1 MESVVE
7 VPIQPAP
14 LERFVPIVG
23 PVRVAE
29 AQEHARYLR
38 EAARDR
44 TIWNVNSTAAG
55 GGVAEMLR
63 SLLAYARSTG
73 IDVRWLVIHGGPD
86 FFRVTKRLHNALH
99 GEPGDG
105 TPLGLDERAIYEA
118 TLAEN
123 TRDLLERINPRDV
136 VLLHDP
142 QTAGLVSVL
151 QREGARVIWRS
162 HVGTERHN
170 AQTELGWAFLEP
182 YLHNVQSAVFSRAAY
197 VPQWLE
203 GKVDVIVPSIDP
215 FSAKNCPMTE
225 SEIRAILGY
234 VGLVQNLGATAAPL
248 FHRDDGSTAGFDRC
262 ADVLSHG
269 PPPPW
274 DAPLVVQVS
283 RWDELKDPLG
293 VVRGF
298 AQILDQGAPPTAQL
312 IVAGPDVS
320 AVADDPEGPRVFNA
334 VVEGWRMLPD
344 AQRRRVHLANLP
356 MHDVE
361 ENAAIVNA
369 LQRHAQVV
377 VQKSV
382 REGFGL
388 TVTEAMWKARP
399 VVATAVGGIVDQIE
413 DGVTGLLIRDPDDL
427 VSFGKALLQL
437 LRDPERAKEMG
448 LRAHQRVVERFLG
461 VRHLMQYA
469 AIIERLD
476 ALEEHRP
483 PPIDGA
489 AMR

>member
-1 MESVVE
+1 MESVLE

-23 PVRVAE
+23 AARVAE

-38 EAARDR
+38 ETARDR

-73 IDVRWLVIHGGPD
+73 VDVRWLVIRGGPE
-86 FFRVTKRLHNALH
+86 FFHITKRLHNALH
-99 GEPGDG
+99 GESGDG

-142 QTAGLVSVL
+142 QTAGLVPVL

-162 HVGTERHN
+162 HVGTEKHN

-182 YLHNVQSAVFSRAAY
+182 YLRGVHSAVFSRAAY
-197 VPQWLE
+197 VPAWLE
-203 GKVDVIVPSIDP
+203 AQVDVIVPSIDP
-215 FSAKNCPMTE
+215 FSAKNYEMPE
-225 SEIRAILGY
+225 ADIRSILAH
-234 VGLVQNLGATAAPL
+234 VGLVQTAGAQPAPL
-248 FHRDDGSTAGFDRC
+248 FHRDDGTTAPLERC

-269 PPPPW
+269 SPPPW

-298 AQILDQGAPPTAQL
+298 AQILDEGAPPDVHL
-312 IVAGPDVS
+312 IVAGPHVN
-320 AVADDPEGPRVFNA
+320 AVADDPEGPKVFDA
-334 VVEGWRMLPD
+334 VVEGWRGLRD
-344 AQRRRVHLANLP
+344 AHRGRVHLANLP

-369 LQRHAQVV
+369 LQRHARVV
-377 VQKSV
+377 VQKSI

-388 TVTEAMWKARP
+388 TVTEAMWKSRP
-399 VVATAVGGIVDQIE
+399 VVASAIGGIVDQID
-413 DGVTGLLIRDPDDL
+413 DGVSGLLLRDPHDL
-427 VSFGKALLQL
+427 MGFGKALLQL
-437 LRDPERAKEMG
+437 LGNPELAAQMG
-448 LRAHQRVVERFLG
+448 KRGHERVVERFLG

-476 ALEEHRP
+476 ALEERRP
-483 PPIDGA
+483 PPVAGA
-489 AMR
+489 TAH